1 MYVLHIQAWYAAFG
15 ARDMV
20 EQSCKDFPNKVEV
33 CDLLLFVCKIMF
45 VTNFINICLLMLI
58 FVYSVCLLIIVY

>member
-1 MYVLHIQAWYAAFG
+1 MYVTMYACMYVLHIQAWYAAFG

-33 CDLLLFVCKIMF
+33 CDFLLFVCKIMF
-45 VTNFINICLLMLI
+45 V
-58 FVYSVCLLIIVY
+58 Y

>member
-1 MYVLHIQAWYAAFG
+1 MYVHVCMYVTMYACMYVLHIQAWYAAFG

-33 CDLLLFVCKIMF
+33 CDFLLFVCKIMF
-45 VTNFINICLLMLI
+45 V
-58 FVYSVCLLIIVY
+58 Y